1 MLSVGLCAKTGHQ
14 VVDQGLG
21 ISAVSGGGPNRD
33 DASPFAVEETSPP
46 HGTSGGVLSISAN
59 LDPCEVE
66 IVVCIPT
73 FRRPDSLRRTLRS
86 LADQRVQ
93 FRFGCVIVE
102 NDSTYRQGAA
112 VAAEF
117 FKSGLLVG
125 FCVLEPVR
133 GNCMAINCA
142 FTAARD
148 VFVDAHY
155 LGMIDDDEY
164 ADGEWLARL
173 VQTADCSGADVV
185 GGPVFPQFEL
195 PSKAHLAAHPSFR
208 PPYDRSGKVPIVY
221 GTGNCLIRRRVFE
234 RLETPL
240 FDLSFNYLGGGDTD
254 FFTRCRAISL
264 QFYWD
269 QSAVVFECVPPRR
282 TRLSWL
288 IARGLRIGAINYLV
302 ERKRAKNVSHHM
314 VIACKSLAILCLSSL
329 RIPVLLVTSPV
340 RVAAIHPLL
349 VGCGRLLAALGA
361 VPEQYRHPEKN

>member
-1 MLSVGLCAKTGHQ
+1 MGLCAKTGHE
-14 VVDQGLG
+14 VVDQGLSFSPLG
-21 ISAVSGGGPNRD
+21 DGGANRD
-33 DASPFAVEETSPP
+33 DTNNFAVEETSRACDE
-46 HGTSGGVLSISAN
+46 SGKVLSISAN
-59 LDPCEVE
+59 LDPHATG

-73 FRRPDSLRRTLRS
+73 FRRPVSLRRTLQS
-86 LADQRVQ
+86 LVDQRAQ

-102 NDSTYRQGAA
+102 NDSAHREGAA

-117 FKSGLLVG
+117 FESGLLVG
-125 FCVLEPVR
+125 FCVLEPGR
-133 GNCMAINCA
+133 GNCRAINCA

-155 LGMIDDDEY
+155 LAMIDDDEY

-173 VQTADCSGADVV
+173 VETADRSGADVV

-195 PSKAHLAAHPSFR
+195 PSKAHLAEHPSFR

-221 GTGNCLIRRRVFE
+221 GTGNCLIRRSVFE
-234 RLETPL
+234 RLETAL

-254 FFTRCRAISL
+254 FFTRCRAIGL

-269 QSAVVFECVPPRR
+269 QSAVVLETVPQRR

-302 ERKRAKNVSHHM
+302 ERKRAKNTGHRVA
-314 VIACKSLAILCLSSL
+314 ITCKSLAILCLSSL
-329 RIPVLLVTSPV
+329 RMPVLLVTSPV
-340 RVAAIHPLL
+340 PVAAIHPLL
-349 VGCGRLLAALGA
+349 VACGRLLASLGA
-361 VPEQYRHPEKN
+361 VPEQYRNPEQN